1 MKLSNP
7 HDLSGPAEPV
17 MIKGI
22 PYWRLVAD
30 QAGVTQDVL
39 NFHYQGSGTDSDPYM
54 IHWIPNDPRN
64 PMGFSKFRKWFIT
77 LVSAVAT
84 LAVTLVSSAYTGG
97 IRQIIAEF
105 EASQEVATL
114 GVSLFVLGFAVGPL
128 IWAPLSELFGRQ
140 VLFTTT
146 YACLTMF
153 NAGCAGANNIWTLI
167 ILRFF
172 AGAFGSSPLTNAG
185 GTIADMFEAN
195 QRGLATALFALAPFL
210 GPVLGPITGGFL
222 GMKAGWRWV
231 MGFLAIFS
239 GTLWILG
246 TLLVPETYSP
256 ALLRKRALKM
266 SEITGKRYV
275 SKLDHDRGRVTL
287 AESFKTALSRP
298 WILLFREPIVLLLSI
313 YMAIVYGT
321 LYMLFGAFPIV
332 YQQHRGWNQGVGGLA
347 FMGIMVGMLFAIA
360 YTIPSNNRYIATQ
373 KKHGGVA
380 APEARLP
387 PGIVGSIALPIGLF
401 WFAWT
406 NSASIHWI
414 ASVLAGV
421 PFGFGMVLIFL
432 SGLNYL
438 IDSYT
443 IFAASVLAANSVLR
457 SLFGAA
463 FPLFT
468 SYMYQDLG
476 IHWASTIPAFLAL
489 ACVPFPFLFY
499 KYGAAIRVKC
509 KYAADS
515 AAFME
520 KLRQPDIGH
529 ETDNGQGDE
538 DGETETRSRS
548 SSSNDETKL
557 ADEDVTGGPV
567 RKTRSR
573 AGSHAS
579 SVRQYDGNPYDIDRV
594 NTRNSFTEHVH
605 EKPFP
610 ESR

>member
-1 MKLSNP
+1 MKSSSLG
-7 HDLSGPAEPV
+7 HLDGPAEPV
-17 MIKGI
+17 LIQGI
-22 PYWRLVAD
+22 PYWRLVID

-39 NFHYQGSGTDSDPYM
+39 NYRYQGSGTDSDPYM

-64 PMGFSKFRKWFIT
+64 PMGFSNFRKWFIIFT
-77 LVSAVAT
+77 SAVAT

-97 IRQIIAEF
+97 IKQIMAEF
-105 EASQEVATL
+105 DASQEVATL
-114 GVSLFVLGFAVGPL
+114 GVSLFVCGFAVGPL
-128 IWAPLSELFGRQ
+128 IWGPLSELFGRQ

-146 YACLTMF
+146 YACLTIF
-153 NAGCAGANNIWTLI
+153 SAACAGANNISTLI
-167 ILRFF
+167 ILRFL
-172 AGAFGSSPLTNAG
+172 AGAFGSSSLTNAG
-185 GTIADMFEAN
+185 GTIADTFDAD

-210 GPVLGPITGGFL
+210 GPVLGPISGGFL
-222 GMKAGWRWV
+222 GMAAGWRWV

-239 GTLWILG
+239 GALWILG
-246 TLLVPETYSP
+246 SLIVPETYSP
-256 ALLRKRALKM
+256 VLLRRRALKL

-298 WILLFREPIVLLLSI
+298 WVLLFREPIVLLLSI

-332 YQQHRGWNQGVGGLA
+332 YQQHRGWTQGAGGLA
-347 FMGIMVGMLFAIA
+347 FLGIMVGMLVAIA
-360 YTIPSNNRYIATQ
+360 YTIPSNNRFIATQ

-387 PGIVGSIALPIGLF
+387 PGILGSIALTVGLF

-406 NSASIHWI
+406 NSPSIHWI
-414 ASVLAGV
+414 VSILAGV
-421 PFGFGMVLIFL
+421 PFGFGMVLVFL
-432 SGLNYL
+432 SILNYL

-468 SYMYQDLG
+468 GYMYQNLG
-476 IHWASTIPAFLAL
+476 IHWASSIPAFLAL

-509 KYAADS
+509 KYAAES
-515 AAFME
+515 AAFMD
-520 KLRQPDIGH
+520 KLRQPDIAH
-529 ETDNGQGDE
+529 ESDDGQRDE
-538 DGETETRSRS
+538 DAETATRSRS
-548 SSSNDETKL
+548 SSSEGERKSKDEGVIIEN
-557 ADEDVTGGPV
+557 AI
-567 RKTRSR
+567 RRAHSR
-573 AGSHAS
+573 AESHAS
-579 SVRQYDGNPYDIDRV
+579 SVRRDDGNP
-594 NTRNSFTEHVH
+594 
-605 EKPFP
+605 
-610 ESR
+610 